1 MNRVP
6 YLLLAIMAVSAV
18 PSWAQEDQDIETDL
32 EITARQIRSGEIPVA
47 GALSMDYR
55 KGRFHTIHIDLL
67 GLDCGTC
74 HWGDKFQDDYLLVR
88 KDEVLRK
95 RAKGQA
101 NRQSC
106 VACHQQGGIATTF
119 YMRRAGEK
127 LEPAVK
133 Q

>member
-1 MNRVP
+1 MNRAP
-6 YLLLAIMAVSAV
+6 HLLLAILALAAF
-18 PSWAQEDQDIETDL
+18 PSWAQQDEDIETDL

-47 GALSMDYR
+47 GPLSMDYR

-74 HWGDKFQDDYLLVR
+74 HWGERYQDDYLLVR

-101 NRQSC
+101 DRQVC
-106 VACHQQGGIATTF
+106 VACHQRGGIATTF
-119 YMRRAGEK
+119 YMRRAGEQ

>member
-1 MNRVP
+1 MNRLCYALVVI
-6 YLLLAIMAVSAV
+6 LAVSV
-18 PSWAQEDQDIETDL
+18 GPCWAEEDEDIETDL
-32 EITARQIRSGEIPVA
+32 EVTARNIRSGEIPVF
-47 GALSMDYR
+47 GDLSMDYR
-55 KGRFHTIHIDLL
+55 KGRFHTVHIDLL

-74 HWGDKFQDDYLLVR
+74 HWGERFQNDYLL
-88 KDEVLRK
+88 DEVLRK

-101 NRQSC
+101 TRQSC